1 MERTVNI
8 WSMFVTREV
17 SQLSGWLKA
26 YANCRG
32 SQTGHTVRGAGCG
45 LRAVDAG
52 ERGVHACRGGE
63 GARQIYRGGTG
74 RAVGSAL

>member
-1 MERTVNI
+1 MERTANS
-8 WSMFVTREV
+8 WYMYVTREV
-17 SQLSGWLKA
+17 SQLSGWLNL
-26 YANCRG
+26 YAFCQG

-74 RAVGSAL
+74 RAGGSAL